1 MNRVSSILGAAAV
14 IAIAIVFVVQFGPQG
29 GAPVTNAPT
38 CAIEIRGDCISSIH
52 YWGAYRLIAPRGAE
66 SAQLKSMSL
75 RKQTAEGLVDRW
87 LLNEDAKR
95 LGVGVSDEDLNAALT
110 SGRVH
115 VSIPSDKIATLGPYL
130 RLDADLVRP
139 IRVKDNKT
147 KKFSNDIYKKEV
159 RFATKM
165 SEQEFREFQRLEM
178 TAARMRDLIRSRA
191 RVGESEAYEH
201 FAYEKSTAT
210 VSFVKLQRRF
220 YADLVVDTS
229 EKASSAWAESN
240 KGEVDS
246 IWEKR
251 KAQFLPECR
260 VARVIA
266 VEIDPSATDPE
277 AAKTTA
283 KLEIEGAI
291 NRIKAGDADFA
302 DMARR
307 VSDDESAARGGLIG
321 CIQKGKSKPF
331 DEALQKLGEGEMSD
345 ILETEETFTVV
356 KVDKVA
362 KDTAAEE
369 IGRKQT
375 ISEMYLAYE
384 AERLAAEGA
393 KQILAAVRGG
403 KSMEDAVKA
412 HIADVVAKAPPP
424 AKPKKDA
431 KPKGDEPLFGRPP
444 LTAENHP
451 DKPSVETTLPFNA
464 KGDPIQGI
472 KSGTSVATVA
482 FGLEK
487 PGDVPND
494 ILPLEDQ
501 TGYAVIQLKEKAP
514 PTKEAWEKEREY
526 YMSKMRA
533 FKQNDALIAYMKRLR
548 APVSGEIKLSTITN
562 EPKDSAPGDE
572 PPVDLEE

>member
-1 MNRVSSILGAAAV
+1 M
-14 IAIAIVFVVQFGPQG
+14 
-29 GAPVTNAPT
+29 TNAPT
-38 CAIEIRGDCISSIH
+38 CAVEIRGDCISSTH

-66 SAQLKSMSL
+66 TAQLKSMSL

-115 VSIPSDKIATLGPYL
+115 VSLPSDKIATLGPYL
-130 RLDADLVRP
+130 RLDADLIRP
-139 IRVKDNKT
+139 MRVKDNKT

-165 SEQEFREFQRLEM
+165 SEQEFRDFQRLEM

-191 RVGESEAYEH
+191 RVGENEAYEH

-229 EKASSAWAESN
+229 EKAASAWAESN

-251 KAQFLPECR
+251 KAQFAPECR

-266 VEIDPSATDPE
+266 VEVDPSATDPD
-277 AAKTTA
+277 AAKAAA
-283 KLEIEGAI
+283 KQEIEGAI
-291 NRIKAGDADFA
+291 TRIKAGDADFSE
-302 DMARR
+302 MARR

-345 ILETEETFTVV
+345 ILETEDTFTVV
-356 KVDKVA
+356 KVEKVA

-393 KQILAAVRGG
+393 KQILAAARGG

-412 HIADVVAKAPPP
+412 HIAEVLAKAPPP
-424 AKPKKDA
+424 AKPKKGDG
-431 KPKGDEPLFGRPP
+431 KPKGDEPVFGRPP

-472 KSGTSVATVA
+472 KGGTSVATIA

-514 PTKEAWEKEREY
+514 PTKEQWDKEREY
-526 YMSKMRA
+526 YMTKMRA

-548 APVSGEIKLSTITN
+548 APVSSEIKLSTITN